1 MMMMK
6 LCSVLWIT
14 WTALDCTVFF
24 NISTSSIKG
33 PSVSIST
40 GLFSPDGSTYK
51 THYSGKESNR
61 NTDRNMSVK
70 EPLAADGMKQ
80 TDVSR
85 NSCRSERNRVT
96 WLTGSSTTKRSDP
109 DHVMHDWIQK
119 LTCGFDLAR
128 FSIFIQASSRSFSL
142 AFSLEA
148 KAVFS
153 SGIDPS
159 HDTAAVFV
167 FGLTCSS
174 RLWTVVCSRQT
185 ASGSSP
191 WRASV
196 RYRSNREWSYSHKHT
211 YIHVLWTPST
221 LRENWNPH
229 RNASASLHFNK
240 TLFSML
246 IWCKQARVLLVPVAL
261 GVAVKRREHDG

>member
-153 SGIDPS
+153 SG
-159 HDTAAVFV
+159 T
-167 FGLTCSS
+167 
-174 RLWTVVCSRQT
+174 
-185 ASGSSP
+185 
-191 WRASV
+191 
-196 RYRSNREWSYSHKHT
+196 
-211 YIHVLWTPST
+211 IHHMTPQ
-221 LRENWNPH
+221 LCLCLD
-229 RNASASLHFNK
+229 SL
-240 TLFSML
+240 
-246 IWCKQARVLLVPVAL
+246 VLLGSEL
-261 GVAVKRREHDG
+261 LCAVVKQLLVHLHEELQCVIDQTVNGPTVINTHIFMCYERHQHSERTETLTETPRHLYISIKHCLACWFDANRRESYLFQWLLELR